1 MDDTAS
7 ETTAWLVLLRAPGLA
22 ARDLFQLLEHCGSAS
37 AAVAQAPGLHRS
49 GSAPAWAAYLRHP
62 DSQDIEQDLAWLEAP
77 DHALL
82 TWRDARYPPTLREIA
97 DPPIALFVAGDP
109 TVLATRQVAVVGSRH
124 PTPGGRDIAYRL
136 AGQLARVGI
145 TITGGL
151 ARGVDTAGHRGALD
165 AGGLSVAVAGT
176 GLDQVYPRENR
187 DLARRIAGC
196 GALVSE
202 FPTGTPPRREHFPR
216 RNRIISGL
224 GAGVLVVEAALR
236 SGSLITA
243 RHAANQ
249 GRDVFAVPGSIFNP
263 LARGCHAL
271 LRDGAKLVETAAD
284 VLEELGYPSLVPA
297 STGDARTRD
306 RTLDEEHRRVL
317 EALGYDPAPVDLVVA
332 RTRLTPGTVSAILLA
347 LELRGLAICAP
358 GGHYFRAGRGP
369 EK

>member
-7 ETTAWLVLLRAPGLA
+7 ETAAWLLLVRTPGLGATGLLRLV
-22 ARDLFQLLEHCGSAS
+22 EHCGSAS
-37 AAVAQAPGLHRS
+37 GVLARIPELRRS
-49 GSAPAWAAYLRHP
+49 GLDPASAAYLRHP
-62 DSQDIEQDLAWLEAP
+62 DWRKVKQDLAWLALP
-77 DHALL
+77 HHVLL
-82 TWRDARYPPTLREIA
+82 TWQDSRYPPALREIA
-97 DPPIALFVAGDP
+97 DPPPALFVAGTP
-109 TVLATRQVAVVGSRH
+109 AVLATPQVAVVGSRN
-124 PTPGGRDIAYRL
+124 PTPGGRDIAYQL
-136 AGQLARVGI
+136 AGQLAAVGL

-187 DLARRIAGC
+187 DLARRIAER

-202 FPTGTPPRREHFPR
+202 FPMGTPPRRENFPR

-249 GRDVFAVPGSIFNP
+249 GREVFAVPGSIYNP
-263 LARGCHAL
+263 VARGCHAL
-271 LRDGAKLVETAAD
+271 LRDGAKLVETAED
-284 VLEELGYPSLVPA
+284 ILEELTQPA
-297 STGDARTRD
+297 LGAGPAARLHPPAPE
-306 RTLDEEHRRVL
+306 LDEIQRRVL
-317 EALGYDPAPVDLVVA
+317 DALGYDPAPVDLVVT
-332 RTRLTPGTVSAILLA
+332 RTRLTAGTVSAILLA

-358 GGHYFRAGRGP
+358 GGRYFRAGKGL
-369 EK
+369 